1 MNRIGVIG
9 YNEGNGHPFSFSSI
23 FNGYN
28 ENYIDSCPYSTI
40 PDYLKKNNSNDKL
53 LQNSKVTHVWTQDFS
68 ISQNIAAFSNIPTI
82 VKNLDEM
89 IGQVDAIILARDDY
103 ENHFENISKFITQE
117 IPIFIDKPLA
127 IKVNDAKN
135 ILSKQKF
142 LGQIY
147 STSALANDNKII
159 DAKNNLKSIGKINSI
174 SGLMPGSWEK
184 YSVHLFDSL
193 IKIFGKDFTIED
205 YKVLKSDSLT
215 MLKGKSIE
223 GSDISLT
230 CLGGEKCSPFLNII
244 GEKGFLFFDFQ
255 DPYSAFRNTLLKF
268 SENIHDKNILRN
280 EEEIIHSIS
289 LIQIGL

>member
-28 ENYIDSCPYSTI
+28 ENNIDSCPYSTI

-82 VKNLDEM
+82 VKNLDDM
-89 IGQVDAIILARDDY
+89 IGQIDAIILARDDY
-103 ENHFENISKFITQE
+103 ENHFENVSKFFNKE

-127 IKVNDAKN
+127 INVNDAKN
-135 ILSKQKF
+135 ILSNQKF
-142 LGQIY
+142 DGQIY
-147 STSALANDNKII
+147 SISALANDNKVI

-174 SGLMPGSWEK
+174 FGLMPGSWEK
-184 YSVHLFDSL
+184 YSVHLFDPL
-193 IKIFGKDFTIED
+193 IKIFGKDFTIKD

-215 MLKGKSIE
+215 MLNGTSIE
-223 GSDISLT
+223 NSNISLS
-230 CLGGEKCSPFLNII
+230 CLGGKKCSPFLNIV
-244 GEKGFLFFDFQ
+244 GEKGFLFIDFD
-255 DPYSAFRNTLLKF
+255 DPYIAFRNTLQKF
-268 SENIHDKNILRN
+268 SENIHHKNILRSQK
-280 EEEIIHSIS
+280 EIIHSIS
-289 LIQIGL
+289 LIQMGL

>member
-1 MNRIGVIG
+1 M
-9 YNEGNGHPFSFSSI
+9 
-23 FNGYN
+23 
-28 ENYIDSCPYSTI
+28 
-40 PDYLKKNNSNDKL
+40 

-103 ENHFENISKFITQE
+103 ENHFEKASKFITQE

-159 DAKNNLKSIGKINSI
+159 D
-174 SGLMPGSWEK
+174 EK
-184 YSVHLFDSL
+184 
-193 IKIFGKDFTIED
+193 
-205 YKVLKSDSLT
+205 
-215 MLKGKSIE
+215 
-223 GSDISLT
+223 
-230 CLGGEKCSPFLNII
+230 
-244 GEKGFLFFDFQ
+244 
-255 DPYSAFRNTLLKF
+255 
-268 SENIHDKNILRN
+268 
-280 EEEIIHSIS
+280 
-289 LIQIGL
+289 

>member
-28 ENYIDSCPYSTI
+28 ENNIDSCPYNTI

-89 IGQVDAIILARDDY
+89 IGQIDAIILARDDY
-103 ENHFENISKFITQE
+103 ENHFKNISKFITQE

-127 IKVNDAKN
+127 IKVSDAKN

-147 STSALANDNKII
+147 STSSLANDNKIV
-159 DAKNNLKSIGKINSI
+159 DAKNNLESIGKINSI

-184 YSVHLFDSL
+184 YSVHLFDPL

-268 SENIHDKNILRN
+268 SENIHDKNILRS

>member
-1 MNRIGVIG
+1 MNRIGMIG

-28 ENYIDSCPYSTI
+28 ENNVDSCPYSTI

-89 IGQVDAIILARDDY
+89 IGQIDAIILARDDY
-103 ENHFENISKFITQE
+103 ENHFKNISKFITQE

-127 IKVNDAKN
+127 IKVSDAKN

-147 STSALANDNKII
+147 STSSLANDNKIV
-159 DAKNNLKSIGKINSI
+159 DAKNNLESIGKINSI

-184 YSVHLFDSL
+184 YSVHLFDPL

-268 SENIHDKNILRN
+268 SENIHDKNILRS